1 MTTQLNWY
9 GVWASIDS
17 TNYSQHNMK
26 SQLNLINKQSLA
38 VLLAGSLLSAD
49 VLTSCKSVKNNTN
62 KTQRGAVIGAGSGA
76 VVGGVVGRRS
86 GNTALGAILGATVG
100 GAAGAVIG
108 RRMDKQ
114 AEEMKRELPNAQ
126 VERVGEG
133 IKITF
138 GSDILFD
145 VDSYQLKPATKQQLT
160 DFAKTLNKYEDTD
173 IRIEGHADATG
184 SDSHNQQLSNRRAK
198 AVADFLESQGIKSS
212 RVAEQ
217 GYGEAQPVADNT
229 TEAGRSKNRRVDVA
243 VFANKQMP

>member
-1 MTTQLNWY
+1 
-9 GVWASIDS
+9 
-17 TNYSQHNMK
+17 MK
-26 SQLNLINKQSLA
+26 SQFNSIGKKSLL
-38 VLLAGSLLSAD
+38 VLLAGCLLSASS
-49 VLTSCKSVKNNTN
+49 LTSCKSVKNNTN

-76 VVGGVVGRRS
+76 VIGGVVGRRS
-86 GNTALGAILGATVG
+86 GNTVLGSILGATVG

-114 AEEMKRELPNAQ
+114 AEEMRRELPNAQ

-145 VDSYQLKPATKQQLT
+145 VNSYELKPETKRQLT
-160 DFAKTLNKYEDTD
+160 EFAQTLNKYEDTD

-184 SDSHNQQLSNRRAK
+184 SDATNQTLSERRAK
-198 AVADFLESQGIKSS
+198 AVASFLESQGVKPS
-212 RVAEQ
+212 RVEER

-243 VFANKQMP
+243 VFANKKMQRDAKEGKLSSE

>member
-1 MTTQLNWY
+1 MDVSLTTI
-9 GVWASIDS
+9 GK
-17 TNYSQHNMK
+17 K
-26 SQLNLINKQSLA
+26 SLI
-38 VLLAGSLLSAD
+38 VLIAGSLLSAN
-49 VLTSCKSVKNNTN
+49 VFTSCKSVKKNTN

-76 VVGGVVGRRS
+76 VIGGVVGRRS
-86 GNTALGAILGATVG
+86 GNTVLGAILGATVG

-114 AEEMKRELPNAQ
+114 AEEMRRELPGAQ

-145 VDSYQLKPATKQQLT
+145 VDSYQLKSETRRQLT
-160 DFAKTLNKYEDTD
+160 EFSQTLNKYEDTD

-184 SDSHNQQLSNRRAK
+184 PDAYNQKLSNQRAE
-198 AVADFLESQGIKSS
+198 AVGSFLEAQGVKSS
-212 RVAEQ
+212 RVDEK

-229 TEAGRSKNRRVDVA
+229 TESGRSKNRRVDVA
-243 VFANKQMP
+243 VFANKQMQRDAKDGKLDN

>member
-1 MTTQLNWY
+1 
-9 GVWASIDS
+9 
-17 TNYSQHNMK
+17 MK
-26 SQLNLINKQSLA
+26 SQFNSIGKKSLILFM
-38 VLLAGSLLSAD
+38 VGSLLSAD
-49 VLTSCKSVKNNTN
+49 ALTSCKSVKNNTN

-76 VVGGVVGRRS
+76 VIGGVVGRRS

-145 VDSYQLKPATKQQLT
+145 VNSYQLKAETKRQLT
-160 DFAKTLNKYEDTD
+160 DFAQTLNKYEDTD

-184 SDSHNQQLSNRRAK
+184 SDQSNQTLSDRRAES
-198 AVADFLESQGIKSS
+198 VSSFLQTQGVKSS
-212 RVAEQ
+212 RVDEK

-243 VFANKQMP
+243 VFANKQMQRDAKDGKLDNE